1 MLFYSFNLKELNIL
15 LRFPWGFQCQQ
26 GFYFPNLF
34 FSCFF
39 PPISVNGISPLPPCW
54 FNFQNITRF
63 CLLLSTCLTMLLT
76 HPNYYYSILIGLY
89 CLLSSLFSK
98 LEKICKTR
106 TLLSL
111 NSFPLLIFPLL
122 QG

>member
-15 LRFPWGFQCQQ
+15 LRFPLGFQCQQ
-26 GFYFPNLF
+26 GFYFSPV
-34 FSCFF
+34 FSPHLSKWDF
-39 PPISVNGISPLPPCW
+39 PSSSCW

-76 HPNYYYSILIGLY
+76 HPNCYYSILIGLY